1 MRCVKAI
8 ALVLLFTSWQ
18 NACRTKQTTTTS
30 PKRSDTSGPLAT
42 EQFAV
47 GPAQSAKLDN
57 PPCVRRGMDDVVVI
71 AKNFAAKQGNQSFSY
86 VGKNTPQAPVIL
98 KDPSVNGG
106 RSLSIE
112 GVDDRRRGSG
122 PEVEAILTRESYSSC
137 GTVAFLLPANS
148 SQIRVVLTAGDEKNG
163 QLPCNAVQ
171 PQFTK
176 CDVDGAAWVSF
187 HEDRYF
193 VATFKNWSPTLTR
206 TAKIELYPM
215 N

>member
-1 MRCVKAI
+1 MRCIKAF
-8 ALVLLFTSWQ
+8 ALILLFTATQ
-18 NACRTKQTTTTS
+18 NACRTKQATTGS
-30 PKRSDTSGPLAT
+30 PNRSDTSGPLAT
-42 EQFAV
+42 EQFVV
-47 GPAQSAKLDN
+47 GPAQSAGSDN
-57 PPCVRRGMDDVVVI
+57 PPCVRRGMDDVSVI

-112 GVDDRRRGSG
+112 GVADGRRA
-122 PEVEAILTRESYSSC
+122 PDVNAVLARESYASC

-148 SQIRVVLTAGDEKNG
+148 SQIRAVLTAGDDKSG
-163 QLPCNAVQ
+163 QLPCTAVQ
-171 PQFTK
+171 PQYTK
-176 CDVDGAAWVSF
+176 CDVEHAAWVSF

-206 TAKIELYPM
+206 TAKIDLYPM
-215 N
+215 D